1 MSICWQPKQPSK
13 KKKKKK
19 KKRKERVIKLLKPF
33 ETQLNFNLFLYAMKN
48 IINICHKVKPSSLT
62 ISKLKKYTKKLEK

>member
-13 KKKKKK
+13 KAKKKM
-19 KKRKERVIKLLKPF
+19 VIKLLKPF
-33 ETQLNFNLFLYAMKN
+33 ETQLSFNLFLYAKKN

-62 ISKLKKYTKKLEK
+62 NSK